1 MTREPRSI
9 LVCTAWPYVNGSL
22 HVGHLAGVYV
32 PADTFARF
40 QRLIGNDV
48 LMVSGSDEHGTPI
61 TVRAEQDGVTPK
73 EIADRYHEEFL
84 GYWRDLGISYDLYT
98 RTGTPTHHRVAQDE
112 LVLLNERGYLFEQ
125 TSDAFYDEQAGRF
138 LPDRYVEGTCPNC
151 GYERARGD
159 QCDNCG
165 KLLDPIDLINPR
177 SRFSGEAPVRR
188 STTHYY
194 IDLPKVNAPLL
205 EWMTDK
211 TYWRSNVYR
220 FTRNFLESGLQ
231 PRAITR
237 DLLWGVP
244 VPFPGYEDKRIYV
257 WIEACTGY
265 LSASIDWAE
274 RRGEPDAWER
284 WWKDESCKQYYFI
297 GKDNIPFHTVIW
309 PAILVAR
316 GDTILPY
323 DVPANEYMNFGGQKA
338 SKSAGVGTTV
348 PDLLK
353 AFDPDPIRF
362 YLTVN
367 APENSDSDFSVDE
380 LIRRNNDELTATWG
394 NLVHRTLSFTQRYFD
409 GMVPGDGSTDP
420 ALAAEI
426 ERTFE
431 TVTAKLPAARF
442 KDTIGDVMAL
452 ARVGNRYFDEKAPWK
467 QVKADKDAAG
477 QTIGSLLN
485 LINGLKV
492 LFAPFLPFSS
502 ARLHEL
508 LGYEGCLES
517 HGWLAEPV
525 PVGQRLPHPEPLFRK
540 VELPTTMSIPTTREV
555 AR

>member
-1 MTREPRSI
+1 MAETI

-61 TVRAEQDGVTPK
+61 TVRAEQDGVSPK
-73 EIADRYHEEFL
+73 EIADRFHEEFL

-98 RTGTPTHHRVAQDE
+98 RTGTPTHYRVAQDE
-112 LVLLNERGYLFEQ
+112 LVLLNERGYLFEK
-125 TSDAFYDEQAGRF
+125 TSDAFYDEKAGRF

-151 GYERARGD
+151 GFERARGD

-177 SRFSGEAPVRR
+177 SRFSGEAPVVR

-194 IDLPKVNAPLL
+194 IDLPKVNEPLL
-205 EWMTDK
+205 EWMSDK
-211 TYWRSNVYR
+211 TYWRPNVYR

-274 RRGEPDAWER
+274 RKGEPDAWER
-284 WWKDESCKQYYFI
+284 WWKDESCRQYYFI

-309 PAILVAR
+309 PAILIAR

-380 LIRRNNDELTATWG
+380 LIRRNNDELAAAWG
-394 NLVHRTLSFTQRYFD
+394 NLVHRTLSFTQRYFE
-409 GMVPGDGSTDP
+409 GKVPGDGSTDP
-420 ALAAEI
+420 VLVAEI

-431 TVTAKLPAARF
+431 TVTAKLGAARF
-442 KDTIGDVMAL
+442 KDTILDVMAL

-467 QVKADKDAAG
+467 QVKEDHAATG

-485 LINGLKV
+485 LINALKV

-502 ARLHEL
+502 AKLHGL
-508 LGYEGCLES
+508 LGYEDTLEA
-517 HGWLAEPV
+517 HGW
-525 PVGQRLPHPEPLFRK
+525 RWEPLA
-540 VELPTTMSIPTTREV
+540 VGTALPKPSPLFVKIDPAAFAAE
-555 AR
+555 A